1 MEYTY
6 TSNVKNIFKSEL
18 FTITLL
24 SMFAFLVPI
33 VFAKITLFPNQL
45 LIGTI
50 VNGLLAYSALRFNIW
65 KSLPIILLPSI
76 GALISGIVFGQF
88 TFFLLYLIPAIWLG
102 NYILG
107 YFVKKYSERKF
118 FATTIAS
125 IAKTSVIFGFTLILY
140 LFNVVPAM
148 FLIPMSIIQLVT
160 ALCGIGLILGFIRN

>member
-6 TSNVKNIFKSEL
+6 TSNTKSLFKSEL

-50 VNGLLAYSALRFNIW
+50 INALLAYSTLRFNIW

-76 GALISGIVFGQF
+76 GALVSGIVFGQF
-88 TFFLLYLIPAIWLG
+88 SFFLLYLIPSIWIG
-102 NYILG
+102 NYVLV
-107 YFVKKYSERKF
+107 YFVKKHSERKI

-125 IAKTSVIFGFTLILY
+125 IFKTAVIFGFTLILY
-140 LFNVVPAM
+140 FLHIVPVM

-160 ALCGIGLILGFIRN
+160 ALCGTGLVLGFTKN